1 MGKIGQ
7 KQNSAAL
14 WQDASLF
21 QPKSCQVVAGVRL
34 STIRRA
40 NRHDAKQLSL
50 LAEWTFRET
59 FDGMNTP
66 ENMALH
72 CRTSY
77 SEAIQADEI
86 SDPNMVT
93 LLCECEERL
102 VGFAQLRWGDAP
114 SCVAANAPG
123 EIQRLYVI
131 SDCHAKGV
139 ARELMNAC
147 IDEMRDRRSDVVWL
161 GVWERN
167 PRAITFYKKFGFV
180 EVGDHVFPLGS
191 DPQRDI
197 VMARTVADGSPSA

>member
-1 MGKIGQ
+1 M
-7 KQNSAAL
+7 
-14 WQDASLF
+14 
-21 QPKSCQVVAGVRL
+21 P
-34 STIRRA
+34 TIRRA
-40 NRHDAKQLSL
+40 DRHDARQLSL
-50 LAEWTFRET
+50 FAERTFRDT
-59 FDGMNTP
+59 FDAMNAP

-77 SEAIQADEI
+77 SEAIQAAEI
-86 SDPNMVT
+86 CDPNRVT

-102 VGFAQLRWGDAP
+102 VGFAQLRWVDAP
-114 SCVAANAPG
+114 SCVTASAPG
-123 EIQRLYVI
+123 EIQRLYVVG
-131 SDCHAKGV
+131 DRHGQGV

-147 IDEMRDRRSDVVWL
+147 IDEMRHRRSDVVWL

-197 VMARTVADGSPSA
+197 IMARSVADGSPRA